1 MQQYY
6 FDTLLF
12 FFQAQKQMN
21 YEAIETIV
29 GILEDEELPDED
41 KRDGI
46 LYMLR
51 KYGLN
56 ETTVKDG
63 RFEPKESNWKF
74 PPHLLDDLDNND
86 YHQCQVTQLI
96 SVKMLNGGL
105 LFEVCLN

>member
-12 FFQAQKQMN
+12 FFQAQKSLN
-21 YEAIETIV
+21 YTAIEIIV

-46 LYMLR
+46 LYIMR

-56 ETTVKDG
+56 ETTVNNG
-63 RFEPKESNWKF
+63 GYEPKESKWKL
-74 PPHLLDDLDNND
+74 PPHLIEKLDSSD
-86 YHQCQVTQLI
+86 YHQAQMTQI
-96 SVKMLNGGL
+96 VPVKLLNGEI
-105 LFEVCLN
+105 LFEICLN